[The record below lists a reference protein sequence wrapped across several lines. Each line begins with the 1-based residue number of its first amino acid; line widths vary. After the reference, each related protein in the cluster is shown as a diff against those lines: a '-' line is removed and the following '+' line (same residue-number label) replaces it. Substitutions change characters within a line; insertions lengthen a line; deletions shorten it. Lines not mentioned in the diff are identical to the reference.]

1 VTTAAPLAP
10 PGQREVDVG
19 HSRGAA
25 LEIALALFEG
35 ALELALQRVGFPPDA
50 LARLGIETGKGLQ
63 DFGEGTS
70 LAAQELDLELLEPA
84 CVGLRDLFET
94 LPQRF

>member
-1 VTTAAPLAP
+1 VQTAAPLAP
-10 PGQREVDVG
+10 PGQREVDVRHG
-19 HSRGAA
+19 RRAA
-25 LEIALALFEG
+25 LEIALALFDG
-35 ALELALQRVGFPPDA
+35 ALELALQRIRFTPDA
-50 LARLGIETGKGLQ
+50 FARLGVETGKGLQ